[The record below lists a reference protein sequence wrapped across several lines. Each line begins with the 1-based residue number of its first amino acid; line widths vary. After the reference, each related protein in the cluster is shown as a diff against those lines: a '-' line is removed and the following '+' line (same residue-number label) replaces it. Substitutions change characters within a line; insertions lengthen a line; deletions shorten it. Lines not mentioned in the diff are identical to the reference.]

1 MVLVLVTVTFERAQ
15 DALTIYGRIG
25 IVAPEHRGAK
35 LAMRSLKLW
44 ERMGRAMGAG
54 FIYGLATLKI
64 PNMQVSLES
73 LGYQLIGFTPGY
85 DREIVASNVVK
96 RVYEAV
102 YCKVLVPDEELL
114 RPDPKNLTPKVKA
127 LFELLFPK

>member
-1 MVLVLVTVTFERAQ
+1 
-15 DALTIYGRIG
+15 
-25 IVAPEHRGAK
+25 
-35 LAMRSLKLW
+35 
-44 ERMGRAMGAG
+44 
-54 FIYGLATLKI
+54 
-64 PNMQVSLES
+64 MQVSLES
-73 LGYQLIGFTPGY
+73 LGCQLIGFTPDY

-102 YCKVLVPDEELL
+102 YCKVLVPDDELL